1 MKRLKS
7 KDSRSVKAW
16 WTQDQK
22 LKFVRIFCTY
32 GNMAIASVES
42 GVPIDTC
49 NAWRNQQWF
58 KDALLVIQG
67 EVSDQRDANINRIV
81 EKSLMA
87 VEDRLDH
94 GDAQFNQA
102 SGEIVRIPVKAQV
115 VMKITSDL
123 LNRQDRVISEPMKKE
138 LEKTIDDRL
147 AMLSQEFAR
156 FASMKTIDV
165 EVVDAPS
172 SQEV

>member
-1 MKRLKS
+1 M
-7 KDSRSVKAW
+7 
-16 WTQDQK
+16 
-22 LKFVRIFCTY
+22 
-32 GNMAIASVES
+32 
-42 GVPIDTC
+42 
-49 NAWRNQQWF
+49 
-58 KDALLVIQG
+58 
-67 EVSDQRDANINRIV
+67 
-81 EKSLMA
+81 
-87 VEDRLDH
+87 
-94 GDAQFNQA
+94 
-102 SGEIVRIPVKAQV
+102 KAQV